1 MKVSVVIPVYNG
13 EKHLR
18 QTLESV
24 LAQTCPPSE
33 IIIVNDGSTDGSLAI
48 LSEYEGAIRILHQNN
63 CGVSHARNRG
73 AEESKGELIALLDQD
88 DIWYREK
95 VEKQVKVFT
104 EHPDVSFVYSDVD
117 FVDPSGNPLEKDAS
131 VSWQGDWI
139 RPLLKG
145 HSHPFPSTVMIK
157 RDLYIAQ
164 GGFSTDFI
172 KNTHEDIEF
181 WARLSTVTDFHFVEE
196 PLVQYRVDLW
206 KVIEREG
213 DDYEYRWQNMLTLHK
228 TLLSIYRTDPKMQEV
243 HKQGAEG
250 RGEVGSGEIGQGW
263 KESGH
268 ERKCRRRQKEFSR
281 CLSAGQQDETL
292 EPIHPKPISRQD
304 LQASIPKVIL
314 PKGAQENEQTY
325 SDHRL
330 SEKRHYAVASYFGF
344 SSEDP

>member
-73 AEESKGELIALLDQD
+73 AAESKGELIALLDQD

-95 VEKQVKVFT
+95 VERQVKIFT
-104 EHPDVSFVYSDVD
+104 ERPDVSFVYSDVD

-157 RDLYIAQ
+157 KDLYIAQ

-181 WARLSTVTDFHFVEE
+181 WARLSTVTD
-196 PLVQYRVDLW
+196 PWCSTGL
-206 KVIEREG
+206 IC
-213 DDYEYRWQNMLTLHK
+213 
-228 TLLSIYRTDPKMQEV
+228 
-243 HKQGAEG
+243 G
-250 RGEVGSGEIGQGW
+250 RS
-263 KESGH
+263 
-268 ERKCRRRQKEFSR
+268 
-281 CLSAGQQDETL
+281 
-292 EPIHPKPISRQD
+292 
-304 LQASIPKVIL
+304 
-314 PKGAQENEQTY
+314 
-325 SDHRL
+325 
-330 SEKRHYAVASYFGF
+330 
-344 SSEDP
+344 

>member
-18 QTLESV
+18 RTLESV

-73 AEESKGELIALLDQD
+73 AAESNGELIALLDQD

-104 EHPDVSFVYSDVD
+104 ERPDVSFVYSDVD

-157 RDLYIAQ
+157 KDLYIAQ

-172 KNTHEDIEF
+172 KNTHEDIEL

-228 TLLSIYRTDPKMQEV
+228 TLLSIHRTDPKMQKYIDKVLKVEAKLEAARLGKV
-243 HKQGAEG
+243 GKSLVMSGNVQGARKSFRDACRLDNKTKHWSRYIRSLFPG
-250 RGEVGSGEIGQGW
+250 RVC
-263 KESGH
+263 KH
-268 ERKCRRRQKEFSR
+268 LF
-281 CLSAGQQDETL
+281 
-292 EPIHPKPISRQD
+292 PK
-304 LQASIPKVIL
+304 
-314 PKGAQENEQTY
+314 
-325 SDHRL
+325 
-330 SEKRHYAVASYFGF
+330 
-344 SSEDP
+344 

>member
-18 QTLESV
+18 RTLESV

-73 AEESKGELIALLDQD
+73 AAESNGELIALLDQD

-104 EHPDVSFVYSDVD
+104 DRPDVSFVYSDVD

-157 RDLYIAQ
+157 KDLYIAQ

-228 TLLSIYRTDPKMQEV
+228 TLLSIHRTDPKMQKYIDKVLKVEAKLEAARLGKV
-243 HKQGAEG
+243 GKSLVMSGNVQNTKKNFPPCGGKSGSLTIFILARDG
-250 RGEVGSGEIGQGW
+250 GWGGE
-263 KESGH
+263 
-268 ERKCRRRQKEFSR
+268 
-281 CLSAGQQDETL
+281 
-292 EPIHPKPISRQD
+292 
-304 LQASIPKVIL
+304 
-314 PKGAQENEQTY
+314 
-325 SDHRL
+325 
-330 SEKRHYAVASYFGF
+330 
-344 SSEDP
+344 